1 MNTDLFN
8 LMKRFEKDNHV
19 IIYDGKLA
27 REIVKKPK
35 IKKMRKNNK
44 VIVGWDR
51 NKKCTI
57 LFKTPKF

>member
-1 MNTDLFN
+1 
-8 LMKRFEKDNHV
+8 MKRFEKDNHV